1 MKHLL
6 WVVGLAA
13 LVPAVIFFVKFSD
26 AAPGQGKND
35 LVISVIFLAVSL
47 VCWAIF
53 FFNHFREEGK
63 QDISITKF

>member
-13 LVPAVIFFVKFSD
+13 LVPGIMYWESNRVLSIASFV
-26 AAPGQGKND
+26 
-35 LVISVIFLAVSL
+35 VSL
-47 VCWAIF
+47 VFLAIF
-53 FFNHFREEGK
+53 FFIMFRDEGK

>member
-13 LVPAVIFFVKFSD
+13 LVPGIIYWESNRILSIILFLIS
-26 AAPGQGKND
+26 
-35 LVISVIFLAVSL
+35 LVFLAV
-47 VCWAIF
+47 F
-53 FFNHFREEGK
+53 FFIMFRDEGK